1 MLERLKHSKHFC
13 EPSTITTAEEAYYVA
28 IAPPVNLCVTTAMM
42 HPLTRG
48 IAFLFAP
55 PPIDRAAPSASTTL
69 CEILE
74 AIRTGI
80 NVNAHLM
87 THSVMDG
94 GRVR

>member
-13 EPSTITTAEEAYYVA
+13 EPQSLPRRRRPNVA